1 MSCKLGTGQT
11 IYDMI
16 MSVDNN
22 NNPVTAATFS
32 IDVFKN
38 GMTATGVTVNISLT
52 DPSIGAYSSAWSANT
67 VGDYQLYYKNDVT
80 DVIFV
85 TDNYKIVDD
94 EDLGTNVYIG
104 L

>member
-1 MSCKLGTGQT
+1 MSYKFGTGQT

-22 NNPVTAATFS
+22 NNPVTATTFN
-32 IDVFKN
+32 IDVFKD

-52 DPSIGAYSSAWSANT
+52 DSSTGAYSSNWSANT
-67 VGDYQLYYKNDVT
+67 VGNYQIYYKNDIT
-80 DVIFV
+80 NVIFV
-85 TDNYKIVDD
+85 TDTYNIVPDA
-94 EDLGTNVYIG
+94 DLSSNVYIG